1 MRKLPSIA
9 ATVLALLLVVA
20 GVGSV
25 TALDTGATDA
35 LSEQRLTDQRL
46 TDTRTSERTLGGDV
60 RADRSRIFESRVAGV
75 AGSDWLDGL
84 NAFLATFD
92 LTEAE
97 QEAIVSEADEMRADG
112 AAAADVH
119 HMVHYRLYENG
130 YDAQDVHAYAVAY
143 RLGEAFDLTD
153 EQVDELATGIV
164 AELDAGAKRSEV
176 REYVRETLD
185 EFGVTDDRPTR
196 GERRGTS
203 ERAGGDDTD
212 DTGDTESSDGTDQ

>member
-9 ATVLALLLVVA
+9 ATVLALLLVGA

-35 LSEQRLTDQRL
+35 LSEQRLTDTQA
-46 TDTRTSERTLGGDV
+46 SERVSDGV
-60 RADRSRIFESRVAGV
+60 RADRSRVFETRVAGV
-75 AGSDWLDGL
+75 AGSDWLDDL
-84 NAFLATFD
+84 DAFLATFD
-92 LTEAE
+92 LTETE